1 MNNGTKISHLTA
13 INRMLSDHMVDIEDR
28 TQWACKW
35 LAHETDVG
43 TRAAVGR
50 MTAMQSLLREM
61 AARCNRMADEIQTLK
76 DN

>member
-13 INRMLSDHMVDIEDR
+13 INRMLSDHMADIGDR
-28 TQWACKW
+28 THWACKW
-35 LAHETDVG
+35 LSHDNAVA

-50 MTAMQSLLREM
+50 MTSMQELLREM

-76 DN
+76 GN